1 MGIDSFSLDSDMPI
15 WYPVPSALDF
25 LVGFL
30 DVGHHLASVLMS
42 GNGGDFQ
49 ISWMCRIWFYFFN
62 ELFANSFFC
71 DFLADFG
78 HFGKDFSEQTP
89 ASLWN
94 LRNLKMI
101 FLWTMFFGSDFDVQ
115 NFVRILEPIFIVK
128 RDKSYSNS
136 QGTLFKVNFARNME
150 ISARD

>member
-1 MGIDSFSLDSDMPI
+1 MPI

-30 DVGHHLASVLMS
+30 DVGHHLASEDASLNTKLDFKSASLDYKKGNSGFLGFQLLFLDLAAGSDLKYWNPRSLVL
-42 GNGGDFQ
+42 
-49 ISWMCRIWFYFFN
+49 I
-62 ELFANSFFC
+62 LV
-71 DFLADFG
+71 
-78 HFGKDFSEQTP
+78 GKLTP

-115 NFVRILEPIFIVK
+115 NFVRILEGNC
-128 RDKSYSNS
+128 SN
-136 QGTLFKVNFARNME
+136 LE
-150 ISARD
+150 ITES